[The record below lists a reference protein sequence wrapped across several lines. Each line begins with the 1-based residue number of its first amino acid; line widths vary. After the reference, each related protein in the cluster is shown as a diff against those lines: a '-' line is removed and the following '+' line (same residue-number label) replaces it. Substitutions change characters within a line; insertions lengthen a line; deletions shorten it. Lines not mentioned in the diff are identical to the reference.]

1 VGTSQTSW
9 FLFGVGSAVAL
20 LALVGACSSSTNTSE
35 IDAYDADV
43 QSSTAEG
50 ALAFIKTYRTSHLVS
65 DLVESLPPNVAA
77 QVCSDMP
84 GGVSS
89 SVARSCQH
97 MQEMLA
103 AIPPAAPAPVVA
115 AAVPAMNA
123 GTSGSVSGCGGVIP
137 SVAPPARDATASVEA
152 THRRQLL
159 ASKMPLAADMSPVQ
173 VAEVYASAS
182 PIDSRLAIGRGGN
195 GGDGGGAS
203 HR

>member
-9 FLFGVGSAVAL
+9 FLFGVGSGIAL

-35 IDAYDADV
+35 IDAYDAAV

-65 DLVESLPPNVAA
+65 DLVESLPPNVAV

-97 MQEMLA
+97 MQGMLA
-103 AIPPAAPAPVVA
+103 AIPPAPAPVVA

-123 GTSGSVSGCGGVIP
+123 GRSGSVSGCDGVAP
-137 SVAPPARDATASVEA
+137 GVAPPARDATASVEA
-152 THRRQLL
+152 THRRQLQ